1 MFAGCV
7 NVGGWFP
14 AVIVR
19 TVVVLA
25 VALVA
30 PEPSFTVNTML

>member
-1 MFAGCV
+1 MKIYVLTKKSLAFGA
-7 NVGGWFP
+7 
-14 AVIVR
+14 

-30 PEPSFTVNTML
+30 AVIRLIPM